1 MSKIDKI
8 IQIVSNTHCTIV
20 GLSESGKLYR
30 FNEQYYGEGETKTHH
45 PAQWILEI
53 ESPVV
58 DNSACEVEGDL
69 VREKNYQAALRAEQG
84 LVSTV
89 STGGALPRGSQRW
102 EE

>member
-58 DNSACEVEGDL
+58 DNSACEEMTLVDAINAIPDPRDL
-69 VREKNYQAALRAEQG
+69 AAAY
-84 LVSTV
+84 
-89 STGGALPRGSQRW
+89 
-102 EE
+102 EEIFKKWRSLK